1 MKPQILIIDDE
12 ENIRFTLEHFLS
24 AEGYQVTA
32 AEDYDAA
39 LAAMDGADFDLI
51 FADIV
56 LRDRSGVDILRE
68 VNRRGLNCPVV
79 MITGVPTVETASAA
93 VRLGAFEYLPK
104 PVLQADCLRAARAA
118 LRHKRL
124 LDEKA
129 RYRANLEAIFAG
141 VKDAIISVNP
151 HQEIIELNSAAGKI
165 CGLDRDKVLG
175 HPLTKLELPC
185 GGGCREV
192 LERAMAANKTQERAH
207 LSCQQSDGPEKIV
220 SLSATPLRNDQ
231 GRVTGGILV
240 VKDLTRLVTLERGL
254 KMRHRFHQMVGKSEQ
269 MQAVFGLIEDLADV
283 STTVLVSGESG
294 TGKELVADAL
304 HYQSG
309 DPDRPLVKVNC
320 AALAENLLE
329 SELFGHV
336 KGAFSGAHQGRV
348 GRFERANGGTLFL
361 DEVGLMSPAMQVR
374 LLRVLQE
381 KEFERVGSAKPIKV
395 DVRVIAATNLDL
407 KAEVA
412 AGRFRQD
419 LFFRLKVVELQ
430 LPPLRRR
437 REDIPLLMD
446 HFLAQFEKE
455 FDRTAAGISPVAK
468 QLLLQYAW
476 PGNVR
481 ELRHAME
488 HAFILC
494 HQTLIGPEH
503 LPSEIAA
510 EAPAADES
518 PAAIT
523 DVEDERARLINALE
537 QVHWNKT
544 KAARI
549 LGMSRQ
555 HLYRKLKQNRIG
567 E

>member
-1 MKPQILIIDDE
+1 MKPQVLIIDDE
-12 ENIRFTLEHFLS
+12 ENIRFTLGHFLS

-32 AEDYDAA
+32 AEDFDAA
-39 LAAMDGADFDLI
+39 LQAMDGAAFDLI

-141 VKDAIISVNP
+141 VKDAIISVDR
-151 HQEIIELNSAAGKI
+151 QLEIIELNSAAGKI
-165 CGLDRDKVLG
+165 CGLDREKVLG
-175 HPLTKLELPC
+175 QTMGALELPC

-192 LERAMAANKTQERAH
+192 LESAMAENKTQERAH
-207 LSCQQSDGPEKIV
+207 FSCRRADGPEQVV
-220 SLSATPLRNDQ
+220 SLSATPLRSDQ
-231 GRVTGGILV
+231 GQVTGGILV

-254 KMRHRFHQMVGKSEQ
+254 KMRHRFHQMVGKCEQ
-269 MQAVFGLIEDLADV
+269 MQAIYGLIEDLADV
-283 STTVLVSGESG
+283 PTTVLISGESG

-304 HYQSG
+304 HYQSK

-336 KGAFSGAHQGRV
+336 RGAFSGAHQDRA

-361 DEVGLMSPAMQVR
+361 DEVGLMSPAMQAR

-381 KEFERVGSAKPIKV
+381 REFERVGDAKPIKV
-395 DVRVIAATNLDL
+395 DVRVIAASNLDL
-407 KAEVA
+407 KAEVD
-412 AGRFRQD
+412 AGHFRQD
-419 LFFRLKVVELQ
+419 LYFRLKVVELH
-430 LPPLRRR
+430 LPPLRQR
-437 REDIPLLMD
+437 REDIPLLIDRFMD
-446 HFLAQFEKE
+446 QFETE
-455 FDRTAAGISPVAK
+455 FGRPVAGISPSAK
-468 QLLLQYAW
+468 QLLLQYPW

-494 HQTLIGPEH
+494 HQQLIDPEH
-503 LPSEIAA
+503 LPPEITMDIP
-510 EAPAADES
+510 APDSDLSADG
-518 PAAIT
+518 
-523 DVEDERARLINALE
+523 ERARLLKALN
-537 QVHWNKT
+537 QARWNKT

-549 LGMSRQ
+549 LGISRQ
-555 HLYRKLKQNRIG
+555 HLYRKLKQNHIA